1 MMQNTLDR
9 LWDLLVPALIS
20 MVCSVASTAYFT
32 GKYVQQILNN
42 TDRIIV
48 LERRGEELQ
57 TVLYSVKE
65 DSAINR
71 NNFKWIKETLE
82 NERANRSNSLR
93 PEGNS
98 RRDPIG
104 GDVHGVG

>member
-1 MMQNTLDR
+1 MRPETASGGPNPLDR
-9 LWDLLVPALIS
+9 LWELLAPAVIS
-20 MVCSVASTAYFT
+20 IVCSVVSTSYFT

-71 NNFKWIKETLE
+71 NNFQWIKETLE
-82 NERANRSNSLR
+82 NERANQSNSLR

-98 RRDPIG
+98 RRDP
-104 GDVHGVG
+104 H

>member
-1 MMQNTLDR
+1 MGSQLDR
-9 LWDLLVPALIS
+9 LWELLAPAVIS
-20 MVCSVASTAYFT
+20 IICSVVSTSYFT
-32 GKYVQQILNN
+32 GKYVQQILTN

-82 NERANRSNSLR
+82 NERTHKSNSVR
-93 PEGNS
+93 RES
-98 RRDPIG
+98 DHRRDP
-104 GDVHGVG
+104 H

>member
-1 MMQNTLDR
+1 MQSTLDR
-9 LWDLLVPALIS
+9 IWDLLVPALIS
-20 MVCSVASTAYFT
+20 MVCSVASTAFFT
-32 GKYVQQILNN
+32 GKCVQQILSN

-65 DSAINR
+65 YSAINR
-71 NNFKWIKETLE
+71 NNFQWIKETLE
-82 NERANRSNSLR
+82 NERANQSNSLW
-93 PEGNS
+93 PEGDS

>member
-1 MMQNTLDR
+1 MTTAPLDR
-9 LWDLLVPALIS
+9 LWELLAPAVIS
-20 MVCSVASTAYFT
+20 IICSVVSTSYFT

-71 NNFKWIKETLE
+71 NNFQWIKETLE
-82 NERANRSNSLR
+82 NERANQSNSLR

-98 RRDPIG
+98 RRDPR
-104 GDVHGVG
+104 